1 MFYFQQLL
9 NTALA
14 GIDGTA
20 IISTVTNFAFAIL
33 LIGFLIGLYQAAF
46 RGGDLQALAGT
57 AVKYL
62 IVAMIVSNWAT
73 VFRGVNGSFNTVAN
87 FIGDQARGDTVGVI
101 NGNSVA
107 GPPVVGTVKSRRN
120 RP

>member
-20 IISTVTNFAFAIL
+20 IIPTVTNFAFAIL

-46 RGGDLQALAGT
+46 RGGDVQAL
-57 AVKYL
+57 
-62 IVAMIVSNWAT
+62 
-73 VFRGVNGSFNTVAN
+73 RE
-87 FIGDQARGDTVGVI
+87 
-101 NGNSVA
+101 
-107 GPPVVGTVKSRRN
+107 
-120 RP
+120 RPSSIWSLR

>member
-1 MFYFQQLL
+1 VFYFQQLL

-46 RGGDLQALAGT
+46 RGGDFPFPESASWGR
-57 AVKYL
+57 Y
-62 IVAMIVSNWAT
+62 M
-73 VFRGVNGSFNTVAN
+73 
-87 FIGDQARGDTVGVI
+87 
-101 NGNSVA
+101 
-107 GPPVVGTVKSRRN
+107 P
-120 RP
+120 

>member
-57 AVKYL
+57 ADQ
-62 IVAMIVSNWAT
+62 VSGRCHDRFQLGDSVSRRQRLLQHDGEFHRQQFRRGRHVPELDGTTPAT
-73 VFRGVNGSFNTVAN
+73 VRQQPLA
-87 FIGDQARGDTVGVI
+87 
-101 NGNSVA
+101 
-107 GPPVVGTVKSRRN
+107 
-120 RP
+120 

>member
-20 IISTVTNFAFAIL
+20 IVPTVTSFAFAIL
-33 LIGFLIGLYQAAF
+33 LIGFLISLYQAAF
-46 RGGDLQALAGT
+46 RGGDLQALAVT

-62 IVAMIVSNWAT
+62 VVAMIVASDAWP
-73 VFRGVNGSFNTVAN
+73 
-87 FIGDQARGDTVGVI
+87 RGD
-101 NGNSVA
+101 A
-107 GPPVVGTVKSRRN
+107 GRWGSRSHHRAPGLRSADREN
-120 RP
+120 ILFYLMTSARRLW

>member
-14 GIDGTA
+14 GIDGTV
-20 IISTVTNFAFAIL
+20 IVPTVTSFAFAIL

-46 RGGDLQALAGT
+46 RGGDLQALAVT

-62 IVAMIVSNWAT
+62 VVAMIVANWAS
-73 VFRGVNGSFNTVAN
+73 VFTRTSAGLPLAN
-87 FIGDQARGDTVGVI
+87 VPL
-101 NGNSVA
+101 GNCQSI
-107 GPPVVGTVKSRRN
+107 S
-120 RP
+120 